1 MSLYEQDFY
10 QWIEEQA
17 ALLKAGAL
25 SQLDVENLIEEVESM
40 GKSQKKE
47 LYSRL
52 IILISHLLKWDYQP
66 DQRSK
71 SWKSTILT
79 QRKEL
84 KLLLMDNPSLRRLIP
99 EAVNQIFEDSVDFAV
114 DETGL
119 PESAFPE
126 TCPYSIENIMG
137 E

>member
-66 DQRSK
+66 DQRPK

>member
-71 SWKSTILT
+71 SWKSTMMT

-99 EAVNQIFEDSVDFAV
+99 EAVNQIFKDSVDFAV

-126 TCPYSIENIMG
+126 TCPYSIESIMG

>member
-66 DQRSK
+66 DQLSK
-71 SWKSTILT
+71 SWKSTIMT

-99 EAVNQIFEDSVDFAV
+99 EAVNQIFKDSVDFAV
-114 DETGL
+114 DETGF

>member
-66 DQRSK
+66 DQIPIGSSNHRRSHCCGGYRYR
-71 SWKSTILT
+71 STGCYH
-79 QRKEL
+79 R
-84 KLLLMDNPSLRRLIP
+84 
-99 EAVNQIFEDSVDFAV
+99 
-114 DETGL
+114 
-119 PESAFPE
+119 
-126 TCPYSIENIMG
+126 
-137 E
+137 